1 MTGLPDVD
9 SVNPPWGSYLAEEFL
24 LQEWDF
30 ESTESPDQQRKRL
43 VKAFIGA
50 GPRRPGSNE
59 KHDNLIKYV
68 DMYNAVDGQ
77 HRLLNDADL
86 YNFGTE
92 WQQVFDF
99 MPELLEPQEES
110 DWTLKAQRHTEAV
123 EKLKDFAI
131 GGIDR
136 APAGLRQNFTRLQAS
151 EMEHYIA
158 WALQSAVHET
168 CVMTWIVLED
178 EEALETGMVA
188 ILFLDAVGRVVR
200 KQRVDADEAESMGG
214 FWMDGSWNEFG
225 WWDDAELGED
235 YKDGGTCERL
245 LLKTRGDS

>member
-1 MTGLPDVD
+1 MSAAVWLRTCY
-9 SVNPPWGSYLAEEFL
+9 S
-24 LQEWDF
+24 Q
-30 ESTESPDQQRKRL
+30 
-43 VKAFIGA
+43 
-50 GPRRPGSNE
+50 GSNE

-99 MPELLEPQEES
+99 VPELLEPQEES
-110 DWTLKAQRHTEAV
+110 GWTLKAQRHTEAV

-136 APAGLRQNFTRLQAS
+136 APAGLRQAFSRLQAS
-151 EMEHYIA
+151 EMEYNIA

-235 YKDGGTCERL
+235 YKDGGTCEWL
-245 LLKTRGDS
+245 LLKNIGDA